1 MEIAGKD
8 RSQCFSVRT
17 LMQGYFSGGAGY
29 VLTKSAVDKFVGVVG
44 DSSKCRQDG
53 RGAEDVEMGKCLANA
68 GVAAGD
74 SRDELGRDTF
84 MPFV

>member
-1 MEIAGKD
+1 M
-8 RSQCFSVRT
+8 
-17 LMQGYFSGGAGY
+17 SGGAGY
-29 VLTKSAVDKFVGVVG
+29 VLTKTAVDRFIGVMG
-44 DSSKCRQDG
+44 NASKCRQDG
-53 RGAEDVEMGKCLANA
+53 AGAEDVEMGKCLANA